1 MIEQNLGN
9 KIIELSEAH
18 LLNVQRE
25 IQNLEARKNELEEQ
39 ISSLKNYLTEAAED
53 VTIAKE
59 QNIKVGTTVDPQS
72 NQDGNLVGH

>member
-1 MIEQNLGN
+1 MIEQSLGN

-25 IQNLEARKNELEEQ
+25 TQNLEVRKNELEEQ
-39 ISSLKNYLTEAAED
+39 ISALKNYLTEAAED